1 MKSKLKGESMEQK
14 YKQARGVNLAAGIID
29 IVVGAL
35 AIVGLIYAIAII
47 SQELHRQFQA
57 NIFRFLL

>member
-1 MKSKLKGESMEQK
+1 MEQK
-14 YKQARGVNLAAGIID
+14 YKQARGVNLAAGIVD
-29 IVVGAL
+29 IVIGAL
-35 AIVGLIYAIAII
+35 AIVGLSMQLLL

>member
-14 YKQARGVNLAAGIID
+14 YKQARGVNLAAGIVD
-29 IVVGAL
+29 IVIGAL

-47 SQELHRQFQA
+47 AGASS
-57 NIFRFLL
+57 

>member
-14 YKQARGVNLAAGIID
+14 YKQARGVNLAAGIVD
-29 IVVGAL
+29 IVIG
-35 AIVGLIYAIAII
+35 GLRSLDLSTQLLS
-47 SQELHRQFQA
+47 SQRLHRQFQA

>member
-14 YKQARGVNLAAGIID
+14 YKQARGVNLAAGIVD
-29 IVVGAL
+29 IVIGAL

-47 SQELHRQFQA
+47 AGASSSIPSEY
-57 NIFRFLL
+57 IPVLL